1 MLTKSFARL
10 DMPSEWKAMADLA
23 QNKELETDFESC
35 DKDLFKAYTLKNNL
49 ATPVHIGVCDRLPPE
64 LHNEQRLIEIRLM
77 SKMQRLQAQSRI
89 SALATIS
96 AEFEKA
102 SIPLLSFK
110 GTLLSTELYG
120 KPDIRSSC
128 DIDILVDQSKL
139 TEAVNC
145 LNSLGYEKQSHIWEK
160 TPKRKATHERRH
172 NQMHYVFRKDGVA
185 VELHWRISYRFE
197 IPFDKLWDG
206 RRSFSLKTQSLNNQ
220 EVFTLGE
227 NENLCYLIT
236 HGAGHGFRQLRWLI
250 EVHMLLKRCNFMLS
264 PLYLTMRERGVASLL
279 LETVLLLYSLPCFE
293 MPEELCITEENKTI
307 IKFKNTGT
315 NTSVSWSREEKSD
328 MTKAIQLVKA
338 VYPLLLRN
346 NPEEG
351 LDGRIYKH
359 LLPTLGH
366 KTVFLFTLFE
376 PDSADFEWID
386 LPDSLFFLYYIL
398 HPVNFLIRRFR
409 NISKNK
415 LLRTIKKNGDKTS

>member
-1 MLTKSFARL
+1 
-10 DMPSEWKAMADLA
+10 MPCEWKLMVNLA
-23 QNKELETDFESC
+23 QNKEVETDFSSC
-35 DKDLFKAYTLKNNL
+35 DKELFKAYTLKNNL
-49 ATPVHIGVCDRLPPE
+49 ATPVYMGVCDRLPTE
-64 LHNEQRLIEIRLM
+64 LHNEPKLIEIRLL

-89 SALATIS
+89 AALATIS

-102 SIPLLSFK
+102 NIPLLSFK

-120 KPDIRSSC
+120 KPDIRASC
-128 DIDILVDQSKL
+128 DIDILVEQSKL
-139 TEAVNC
+139 TEAVEC
-145 LNSLGYEKQSHIWEK
+145 LTSLGYEKQTHIWEK
-160 TPKRKATHERRH
+160 TTKRKAMHERRH
-172 NQMHYVFRKDGVA
+172 RQMHYVFHKDGIA
-185 VELHWRISYRFE
+185 VELHWIISYRFV
-197 IPFDKLWDG
+197 IPFDELWDG
-206 RRSFSLKTQSLNNQ
+206 RRSFPLTNQTLIQQ
-220 EVFTLGE
+220 EVSTLGE
-227 NENLCYLIT
+227 NENLCYLIS

-250 EVHMLLKRCNFMLS
+250 EVYTLMERSDFRLS

-293 MPEELCITEENKTI
+293 MPEELCITEESITI
-307 IKFKNTGT
+307 IKLKNTGT
-315 NTSVSWSREEKSD
+315 NTSVSCSPKEKRD

-386 LPDSLFFLYYIL
+386 LPDSLFYLYYIL
-398 HPVNFLIRRFR
+398 HPVNFLIRRFG